1 MAWNGSNGR
10 IRAQSSTVPDARAA
24 KPSLARGVVA
34 GLVVVIISLSALLML
49 CTRSGS
55 KTGPELT
62 DKDKAKAIPE
72 SLHSAAPTAPSRS
85 AALAKIKAELN
96 DKVREFVRR
105 ADTNNVVRL
114 GPAPLD
120 PDDPDNALRTQTMT
134 EVAMLVGIEP
144 GEPMPPVPFSFMIE
158 DDAIKAAAESG
169 EKLVVFDGGNNR
181 FKEELKKWKIT
192 IKDTDS
198 EQRAAKK
205 QELLESQLELLRGI
219 DEGIS
224 VNDSIRAAYE
234 FRKRAY
240 EARTELV
247 NTISELHNDDP
258 DVEITKALVRKA
270 NGKLAADGIKKISY
284 SDVMPD
290 YDEEEKNN
298 DEEENRDE
306 EENHNEEDPN
316 D

>member
-1 MAWNGSNGR
+1 MAWNGSNGSG
-10 IRAQSSTVPDARAA
+10 RAQSSTVPDARAA

-49 CTRSGS
+49 CSRSGS
-55 KTGPELT
+55 KTEPAST
-62 DKDKAKAIPE
+62 DKAKAKAIPE
-72 SLHSAAPTAPSRS
+72 SPHSSAPTASSRP

-105 ADTNNVVRL
+105 ADTNNVIRL
-114 GPAPLD
+114 GAPPLD

-181 FKEELKKWKIT
+181 FREELKKWKIT

-219 DEGIS
+219 DDGIS

-240 EARTELV
+240 EARMKLV
-247 NTISELHNDDP
+247 NAISELHSEDP
-258 DVEITKALVRKA
+258 DVEITKGLVRKA
-270 NGKLAADGIKKISY
+270 NEKLAADGIKTISY
-284 SDVMPD
+284 TDVMPD
-290 YDEEEKNN
+290 YDEEVNPNEG
-298 DEEENRDE
+298 EESRDE
-306 EENHNEEDPN
+306 EENHNEGNPN